1 LYSPITDHFFA
12 ASPLPFFRFYFPRF
26 MQSPEA
32 LAHEKVA

>member
-12 ASPLPFFRFYFPRF
+12 ASPFSRFYFPRF

-32 LAHEKVA
+32 LAQEKIA